1 MCIRDSP
8 FPLKGKIIALGE
20 QNPKNREAVIQMG
33 SMKVI
38 VTEKR
43 RGYHEATSLEALGIK
58 PAETDIIVVKLGYLT
73 KGLYDVR
80 GDWMMALTRGGVD
93 QDLLKLT
100 YNRIDRP
107 MFPFDADMP
116 DPEFKVVDL

>member
-1 MCIRDSP
+1 M
-8 FPLKGKIIALGE
+8 
-20 QNPKNREAVIQMG
+20 
-33 SMKVI
+33 I
-38 VTEKR
+38 VSEKR
-43 RGYHEATSLEALGIK
+43 RGYHEAKSLEALVIK